1 MVYHFA
7 EQSLAFVGDT
17 LFAMGCGRVFEGT
30 PEQMWSSLE
39 TLMAWP
45 DETVLYCAHEYTQS
59 NAQFA
64 ISIEPDNPA
73 LQERKYQ
80 VDAMRAN
87 NENTVPTNLGLEKL
101 TNPFLRPDSEEIRTN
116 LDMAN
121 ASMVEVFTEIRKRKD
136 NF

>member
-1 MVYHFA
+1 
-7 EQSLAFVGDT
+7 
-17 LFAMGCGRVFEGT
+17 MGCGRVFEGT

-73 LQERKYQ
+73 LQKRKYQ

-116 LDMAN
+116 LNMAN

>member
-1 MVYHFA
+1 
-7 EQSLAFVGDT
+7 
-17 LFAMGCGRVFEGT
+17 
-30 PEQMWSSLE
+30 
-39 TLMAWP
+39 
-45 DETVLYCAHEYTQS
+45 VLIYTQS

-116 LDMAN
+116 LNMAN